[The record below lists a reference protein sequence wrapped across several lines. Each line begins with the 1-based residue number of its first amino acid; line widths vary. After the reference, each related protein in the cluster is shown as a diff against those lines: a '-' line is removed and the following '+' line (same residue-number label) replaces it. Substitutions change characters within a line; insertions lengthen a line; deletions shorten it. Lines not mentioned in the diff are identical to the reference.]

1 MEYPSWRRTC
11 FAGAGAMLAWNADPV
26 ERLDLFLNGH
36 SGAVAQSLF
45 WTETRIERIS
55 VNYVL
60 VLALGIGIVGGFRS
74 LTAPAVVAWGAHLSW
89 LNLHGSPLA
98 FMGSTP
104 AVAIFSLLAIGE
116 LIADKLPLIPK
127 RTAPAP
133 LMARVVT
140 GGLCGACICAAVGK
154 SLLAGTL
161 LGGIG
166 GIVGAFLG
174 YGIRR
179 RLDLHIK
186 DLVVAVCEDLVAVG
200 LALFL
205 VSR

>member
-1 MEYPSWRRTC
+1 LLKAE
-11 FAGAGAMLAWNADPV
+11 AG
-26 ERLDLFLNGH
+26 
-36 SGAVAQSLF
+36 
-45 WTETRIERIS
+45 IESIAL
-55 VNYVL
+55 NYVF
-60 VLALGIGIVGGFRS
+60 VFALGIGIVAGLRS
-74 LTAPAVVAWGAHLSW
+74 LTAPAVAAWGAHLGW

-98 FMGSTP
+98 FIGSTT
-104 AVAIFSLLAIGE
+104 AVAILSVLAIGE
-116 LIADKLPLIPK
+116 LIADKLPTIPK

-133 LMARVVT
+133 LIARIIT
-140 GGLCGACICAAVGK
+140 GGLCGACLCAAAGK

-174 YGIRR
+174 YCIRR

-186 DLVVAVCEDLVAVG
+186 DLVVAICEDVVAVG

>member
-1 MEYPSWRRTC
+1 M
-11 FAGAGAMLAWNADPV
+11 
-26 ERLDLFLNGH
+26 
-36 SGAVAQSLF
+36 
-45 WTETRIERIS
+45 
-55 VNYVL
+55 NYAF
-60 VLALGIGIVGGFRS
+60 VLAIGIGIVAGLRS
-74 LTAPAVVAWGAHLSW
+74 LTAPAVVAWGAHLGW

-98 FMGSTP
+98 FIGSTP
-104 AVAIFSLLAIGE
+104 AVAILSVLAISE
-116 LIADKLPLIPK
+116 LIADKLPMIPK

-133 LMARVVT
+133 LIARIVT
-140 GGLCGACICAAVGK
+140 GGLCGASLFAGVGK
-154 SLLAGTL
+154 SLLTGTL

-179 RLDLHIK
+179 RLALYIK
-186 DLVVAVCEDLVAVG
+186 DLVVAVCEDVIAVG